1 MGPPAHPLP
10 APLNPDPD
18 THTHP
23 PPKKNP
29 PRGAGVFAAYA
40 KYKHDRAD
48 LFVPLSRAL
57 NEDRL
62 LALPDAE
69 LGPAVTSLVRAFETF
84 GFWPEAT
91 EALFVIASVKRPAA
105 FGPAEKAD
113 IDAAIAKVEAAAG
126 GNLGWLR
133 GGYADP
139 EHFHGAHFSN
149 YNLWALRDELTA
161 ESYKPAD
168 FKVWK
173 KQ

>member
-1 MGPPAHPLP
+1 M
-10 APLNPDPD
+10 
-18 THTHP
+18 
-23 PPKKNP
+23 
-29 PRGAGVFAAYA
+29 
-40 KYKHDRAD
+40 
-48 LFVPLSRAL
+48 PLSRAL